1 MMQGF
6 DTRNCRSLFG
16 WYLRQAIFSICFVW
30 SLGLVPIGTVSAQSV
45 QCTIDIPS
53 ATEGGDIKVHCPPGT
68 GSGQVEQHF
77 EDVLVPPASGPP
89 LEFEQKRLTLP
100 DNAEELSLKL
110 TSVTIEG
117 STVYA
122 ENELARLYEDRI
134 GQEVAVAE
142 VFRIAD
148 EITVKYRNDGYILSR
163 AIVPPQTVED
173 GMVIIKVVEGFINE
187 IRIEGEFS
195 EEQTLLNAYVDK
207 IISSRPL
214 AIKDLERY
222 LLLIRD
228 LPGIKSEATITA
240 SQNIPGASDLVIS
253 VQYKKSDSF
262 VRLDNRGSKY
272 NGPVRL
278 WLGGGFNSLTDTH
291 QRATITFTGA
301 GRGLKELT
309 YLDLGYERLIGTEGK
324 KLTFNLTNTKS
335 RPGDFLRILGIDSK
349 TQSVKLG
356 FSNPII
362 RSRAKNLTLYA
373 DFVVRNSET
382 TIANDSEELSNDRV
396 RFISVGAQYDST
408 DRFGGINQI
417 GLRLDLGMDVLRASQ
432 EGTPVLS
439 RQYGQV
445 DFTKL
450 LLDVSRLQRLSE
462 NWSYLTSLKTQ
473 FTSDKLLASEEFG
486 VGGERCVRAYDPSEL
501 TGDRGACLLL
511 EFRYG
516 RTTGAETWTGY
527 QLYGYLDGG
536 TVKRIDPG
544 ALGKSASLVSFG
556 LGTRFNYNESLS
568 GSLEAA
574 FPRTKEVDGRPLDVD
589 SVRLFLN
596 LTARF

>member
-1 MMQGF
+1 M
-6 DTRNCRSLFG
+6 
-16 WYLRQAIFSICFVW
+16 A
-30 SLGLVPIGTVSAQSV
+30 LGLVPVGTVSA
-45 QCTIDIPS
+45 QCTIDIPEVGAVS
-53 ATEGGDIKVHCPPGT
+53 IQCPPGT

-77 EDVLVPPASGPP
+77 EDVFVPPASGPTP
-89 LEFEQKRLTLP
+89 EFEEKKLTLP

-110 TSVTIEG
+110 SSVIVEG

-122 ENELARLYEDRI
+122 EDELARLYEDRI
-134 GQEVAVAE
+134 GQEIALAE

-148 EITVKYRNDGYILSR
+148 EITVKYRNDGYILSVR
-163 AIVPPQTVED
+163 LCRLKQLKMARSPSKSSRVSSMKS
-173 GMVIIKVVEGFINE
+173 G
-187 IRIEGEFS
+187 IEGEFS
-195 EEQTLLNAYVDK
+195 ERQSLLNAYVDK
-207 IISSRPL
+207 ITGSRPL

-228 LPGIKSEATITA
+228 LPGIKSEATITPA
-240 SQNIPGASDLVIS
+240 QNIPGASDLVIF
-253 VQYKKSDSF
+253 VKYKKTDSF

-291 QRATITFTGA
+291 QRATISFTGA
-301 GRGLKELT
+301 GSGLKELT
-309 YLDLGYERLIGTEGK
+309 YLDLGYERHIGTEGK
-324 KLTFNLTNTKS
+324 KLNVNLTNTKS
-335 RPGDFLRILGIDSK
+335 RPGHILRSLGIDSK
-349 TQSVKLG
+349 TRSVKLG

-362 RSRAKNLTLYA
+362 RSRAKNLTLYM
-373 DFVVRNSET
+373 DFVVRNSKT
-382 TIANDSEELSNDRV
+382 TIANDREELSNDRV
-396 RFISVGAQYDST
+396 RFVSIGALYDST
-408 DRFGGINQI
+408 DRFGGINQV
-417 GLRLDLGMDVLRASQ
+417 GVRLDLGMDVLRASQ

-439 RQYGQV
+439 RQNGQV

-450 LLDVSRLQRLSE
+450 LIDVSRLQRLSE
-462 NWSYLTSLKTQ
+462 NWSFLTSLKTQ

-527 QLYGYLDGG
+527 QVYGYLDGG
-536 TVKRIDPG
+536 TVKRVNPG
-544 ALGKSASLVSFG
+544 ALGKTASLVSVG
-556 LGTRFNYNESLS
+556 LGTRVNYNDWLS

-574 FPRTKEVDGRPLDVD
+574 LPRTKRVDSRPLDVD

>member
-1 MMQGF
+1 M
-6 DTRNCRSLFG
+6 
-16 WYLRQAIFSICFVW
+16 
-30 SLGLVPIGTVSAQSV
+30 GLAPVGTVSA
-45 QCTIDIPS
+45 QCTIDIPEVGAVS
-53 ATEGGDIKVHCPPGT
+53 IQCPPGT

-77 EDVLVPPASGPP
+77 EDVFVPPASGPTP
-89 LEFEQKRLTLP
+89 EFEEKKLTLP
-100 DNAEELSLKL
+100 DNSEELSLKL
-110 TSVTIEG
+110 SSVIVEG

-122 ENELARLYEDRI
+122 EDELARLYEDRI
-134 GQEVAVAE
+134 GQEIALAE

-163 AIVPPQTVED
+163 AIVPPQTIEN
-173 GMVIIKVVEGFINE
+173 GTVIIKVVEGFINE

-195 EEQTLLNAYVDK
+195 ERQSLLNAYVDK
-207 IISSRPL
+207 ITGSRPL

-228 LPGIKSEATITA
+228 LPGIKSEATITPA
-240 SQNIPGASDLVIS
+240 QNIPGASDLVIF
-253 VQYKKSDSF
+253 VKYKKTDSF

-278 WLGGGFNSLTDTH
+278 WLGGGFNSLTETH
-291 QRATITFTGA
+291 QRATISFTGA
-301 GRGLKELT
+301 GRRLKELT
-309 YLDLGYERLIGTEGK
+309 YLDLGYERHIGTEGK

-335 RPGDFLRILGIDSK
+335 RPGDILRSLGIDSK
-349 TQSVKLG
+349 TRSIKLG

-362 RSRAKNLTLYA
+362 RSRAKNLTLYM
-373 DFVVRNSET
+373 DFVVRNSKT
-382 TIANDSEELSNDRV
+382 TVGSDQLSEDRV
-396 RFISVGAQYDST
+396 RFISVGALYDST

-417 GLRLDLGMDVLRASQ
+417 GLRLDQGMDVLRASK
-432 EGTPVLS
+432 EGTSALS
-439 RQYGQV
+439 RQNGQV

-556 LGTRFNYNESLS
+556 MGTRFNYNDSLS

-574 FPRTKEVDGRPLDVD
+574 FPRTKEVDGRALDVD